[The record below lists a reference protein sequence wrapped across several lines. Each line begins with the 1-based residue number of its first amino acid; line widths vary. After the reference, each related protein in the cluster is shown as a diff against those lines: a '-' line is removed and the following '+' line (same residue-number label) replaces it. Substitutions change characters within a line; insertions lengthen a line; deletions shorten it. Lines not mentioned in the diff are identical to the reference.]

1 MKKVLSLIAAFVM
14 FAGVAMADPINVV
27 CTEGSARYYAEDND
41 LYIVLQNANY
51 GFAFDIVCAAGQQDI
66 VDGQTYTLADML
78 VDYSYGVDQAAQDYI
93 NYASASITRSAD
105 GAYVADVTDE
115 DGVQYHITYTI
126 VPPITEPTDT
136 VMISMSNANYM
147 NRAFDLVADMDVIQ
161 LIGYGD
167 NNDYLLNVVFY
178 ATSFAGNYTLADRY
192 EDDQYFMLYAVDADG
207 NTTSIPC
214 NNLLGATVTGSQA
227 SCTANI
233 KWVAEDGTMYDITF
247 AYADPVAQNHETF
260 AANNLTITPNANYDL
275 YQAYMGVNVY
285 DFEASNDDYILYGT
299 VYNQNTDDAF
309 GTWDLANGDIEF
321 NLYDA
326 QTLTAA
332 TEPYTGVITITDGGN
347 TITLTGTS
355 LFYGNVE
362 YTFNVTGQT
371 VAIEDVEA
379 NNFFA
384 YTEGRTVVLK
394 GAQGRMVDFYD
405 MTGRILSHQVAA
417 EDNVRFTAP
426 AAGVYMV
433 RVDGKTTRVVVK

>member
-27 CTEGSARYYAEDND
+27 CTQGTATYYAEDND
-41 LYIVLQNANY
+41 LYIVLQNDYY
-51 GFAFDIVCAAGQQDI
+51 GFAFDVVCAAGQQDI

-78 VDYSYGVDQAAQDYI
+78 ERYSYGVDQAAQAYI
-93 NYASASITRSAD
+93 DYASASITRSAD
-105 GAYVADVTDE
+105 GTYVADVTDSN
-115 DGVQYHITYTI
+115 GVQYHITYTI

-136 VMISMSNANYM
+136 VMIDMTTSLQ
-147 NRAFDLVADMDVIQ
+147 NRAFDLVADMGAIQ
-161 LIGYGD
+161 LIGFS
-167 NNDYLLNVVFY
+167 NDGYLLNVVFY
-178 ATSFAGNYTLADRY
+178 ADQFAGNYTLADRY
-192 EDDQYFMLYAVDADG
+192 EDDQYFMLYSDYDPNIGGTPIA
-207 NTTSIPC
+207 C
-214 NNLLGATVTGSQA
+214 NNILGATVTGSQS

-233 KWVAEDGTMYDITF
+233 KWVAEDGTMYDISF
-247 AYADPVAQNHETF
+247 AYTEPVAQNHETYT
-260 AANNLTITPNANYDL
+260 ANNLTITPNDYYDL
-275 YQAYMGVNVY
+275 YQAYYGVNVY

-309 GTWDLANGDIEF
+309 GTWDFETGDIEF

-326 QTLTAA
+326 ETLTAA
-332 TEPYTGVITITDGGN
+332 SEPYTGVITIADGGN

-362 YTFNVTGQT
+362 YTFNVTGSN

-394 GAQGRMVDFYD
+394 GAQGKMVDFYD
-405 MTGRILSHQVAA
+405 MTGRIISHQVAA

-433 RVDGKTTRVVVK
+433 RVDGKTSRIVVK